1 MFSTTFGTIF
11 SDNNAQETR
20 SMQHE
25 TQQDLIDNPSPRCPV
40 ALVLDTSG
48 SMDGAP
54 IQALNAGAQLFIEEV
69 QGHDLARWSVDLA
82 VYTAGGQAQCL
93 QKFIG
98 IEQIS
103 GIAPMYANGQTP
115 LGAAVGMALND
126 LEARKKAYRDNGVPY
141 YQPWLVIISD
151 GTPTD
156 SWQDTAQ
163 RARQLAEKRKLVS
176 LPVGVDGADLR
187 ILGQFSDK
195 PAVALQGLKFVEFF
209 RWLSASMAR
218 VSASTSSDA
227 SVALPSMGPWGEV
240 RV

>member
-1 MFSTTFGTIF
+1 MFSKNFASF
-11 SDNNAQETR
+11 FPDNSFQETL
-20 SMQHE
+20 SMPQE

-69 QGHDLARWSVDLA
+69 KAHDLARWSVDLA

-93 QKFIG
+93 QEFIG
-98 IEQIS
+98 IEQIG
-103 GIAPMYANGQTP
+103 GIAPMQASGQTP
-115 LGAAVGMALND
+115 LGAAVGMALHD
-126 LEARKKAYRDNGVPY
+126 LEVRKKTYRDSGVPY

-151 GTPTD
+151 GAPTD
-156 SWQDTAQ
+156 SWQDAAQ
-163 RARQLAEKRKLVS
+163 RARQLAEQRKLVS
-176 LPVGVDGADLR
+176 LPIGVAGADLR
-187 ILGQFSDK
+187 ILGQFSNK

-209 RWLSASMAR
+209 QWLSASMAR

-227 SVALPSMGPWGEV
+227 SVALPSMNSWGSI
-240 RV
+240 